1 MYRSASIRKYQI
13 FAYPEWPGGL
23 FASPSMA
30 GTRPG
35 VCMGEDFKHDSY
47 NYYKCQ
53 RLCSSIECALQLNH
67 IAVQVA
73 T

>member
-1 MYRSASIRKYQI
+1 MMDISCVQGASVIVYRSADIRKYQI

-35 VCMGEDFKHDSY
+35 MDTLLSNVIIHFYTFVRILLAAKE
-47 NYYKCQ
+47 N
-53 RLCSSIECALQLNH
+53 E
-67 IAVQVA
+67 
-73 T
+73 